1 MSIDDDL
8 IRFVRDALGRGAPR
22 AEIEAVLLR
31 AGWNAAQVAAALD
44 AYSAEPFIVPVPRP
58 RVSLS
63 ARDAFVYL
71 VLFSTLYMSAV
82 NFGSLVF
89 DLINR
94 AFPDPVFDGP
104 GTYRAA
110 GDGLRWAIATLVV
123 SFPVFLYVSRITNRE
138 LARDPRKRE
147 SAVRRWLTYLTLYVA
162 ATVLIGDVI
171 MLVYNALGGDM
182 TVRFLLKVLTV
193 GLIAGLIFGNYLK
206 DLRVDE
212 KAANG

>member
-8 IRFVRDALGRGAPR
+8 IGFVRDALGRGAPR

-31 AGWNAAQVAAALD
+31 AGWDAAQVAAALA
-44 AYSAEPFIVPVPRP
+44 AYSSEPFIVPVPRP

-63 ARDAFVYL
+63 ARDAFLYL

-94 AFPDPVFDGP
+94 AFPDQVLDGP
-104 GTYRAA
+104 ATYRAT
-110 GDGLRWAIATLVV
+110 GDGLRWAIAALIV
-123 SFPVFLYVSRITNRE
+123 SFPVFLYVSRVTGRE
-138 LARDPRKRE
+138 VARDPRKRE
-147 SAVRRWLTYLTLYVA
+147 SAVRRWLTYLTLFVA

-182 TVRFLLKVLTV
+182 TIRFLLKVLTV
-193 GLIAGLIFGNYLK
+193 GLIAGLIFGYYLK
-206 DLRVDE
+206 DLRADE
-212 KAANG
+212 KAANA